1 LMWIFSKKIKSI
13 NMFPTLEQIPE
24 QYRVQPLDQESY
36 LVNGEILKWKGERKD
51 VFSPVH
57 IKEGGKVKQYRL
69 GSYPMLSAE
78 AALTALDAAAT
89 AYDLGRGEWPT
100 MSVKGRIDHMLLFVK
115 KMKEK
120 RTIIV
125 NWLMWEIG
133 KTLADSEKE
142 FDRTVDY
149 IIDTI
154 EAYKNLDRE
163 SSRLRKE
170 GGIYAQIRR
179 GPMGVVLCM
188 GPYNYPLNETFTT
201 LIPALI
207 MGNCVVFKPAKFGV
221 LLVHPLL
228 EAFKECFPKGVI
240 NVVYGSGQ
248 ETVGAMMKTGKVD
261 VLAFIGGHVAANAI
275 KKMHPKPNRL
285 RSVLG
290 LDAKNPAIVLEDANL
305 DNAVEECVSG
315 SLSYNG
321 QRCTALKIIFVHEN
335 IAEEFNKRYMAK
347 LAKLKAG
354 MPWEAGVM
362 LTPLPETHKP
372 AYLHELIAD
381 AEAKGAKVI
390 NEKGGEVNH
399 SYVNPAVLFPVNS
412 NMRVYHEEQFG
423 PVVPITT
430 FRNIAEPI
438 SYMVESNFGQQVSI
452 FGTDDRHIAEL
463 IDPLVNQVCRVNI
476 NSQCQRGPDSYPFNG
491 RKDSAEGTLSVTDAL
506 RVFSIRTMVASKDNE
521 LNRKLLTEILAKR
534 ESNFLSTDYML

>member
-1 LMWIFSKKIKSI
+1 MM
-13 NMFPTLEQIPE
+13 N
-24 QYRVQPLDQESY
+24 
-36 LVNGEILKWKGERKD
+36 
-51 VFSPVH
+51 
-57 IKEGGKVKQYRL
+57 
-69 GSYPMLSAE
+69 
-78 AALTALDAAAT
+78 
-89 AYDLGRGEWPT
+89 
-100 MSVKGRIDHMLLFVK
+100 FVK
-115 KMKEK
+115 KMKEQ
-120 RTIIV
+120 RTIVV

-149 IIDTI
+149 IVDTI
-154 EAYKNLDRE
+154 DALKNLDRE

-228 EAFKECFPKGVI
+228 EAFKESFPKGVI

-248 ETVGAMMKTGKVD
+248 ETVGAIMKTGKVD
-261 VLAFIGGHVAANAI
+261 VLAFIGSSSSANAI

-285 RSVLG
+285 RAVLG

-305 DNAVEECVSG
+305 DNAVDECISG

-321 QRCTALKIIFVHEN
+321 QRCTAIKIIFVHES
-335 IAEEFNKRYMAK
+335 ISAEFNKRYLEK
-347 LAKLKAG
+347 LAKLKGG

-372 AYLHELIAD
+372 VYLKEIIAD
-381 AEAKGAKVI
+381 AESKGAKVI
-390 NEKGGEVNH
+390 NEGGGTVDH
-399 SYVNPAVLFPVNS
+399 SYVYPAVLFPVDS
-412 NMRVYHEEQFG
+412 TMRVYHEEQFG
-423 PVVPITT
+423 PVVPILS
-430 FRNIAEPI
+430 FKNISEPI
-438 SYMVESNFGQQVSI
+438 DYMVESNFGQQVSI
-452 FGTDDRHIAEL
+452 FSTDDKHLAEL

-476 NSQCQRGPDSYPFNG
+476 NSQCQRGPQLRAP
-491 RKDSAEGTLSVTDAL
+491 SV
-506 RVFSIRTMVASKDNE
+506 
-521 LNRKLLTEILAKR
+521 
-534 ESNFLSTDYML
+534 

>member
-1 LMWIFSKKIKSI
+1 
-13 NMFPTLEQIPE
+13 MFPTIEQIPE
-24 QYRVQPLDQESY
+24 KYKVEPLDQDSY
-36 LVNGEILKWKGERKD
+36 LINGQIKKWTGERKD
-51 VFSPVH
+51 VFSPIH
-57 IKEGGKVKQYRL
+57 IIENAKANPYRL

-78 AALTALDAAAT
+78 VALEALDAAAT

-100 MSVKGRIDHMLLFVK
+100 MSVKSRIDHMLNFVK
-115 KMKEK
+115 KMKEQ
-120 RTIIV
+120 RTKVV

-154 EAYKNLDRE
+154 EALKNLDRE

-221 LLVHPLL
+221 LLIHPLL
-228 EAFKECFPKGVI
+228 EAFKDCFPKGVI

-248 ETVGAMMKTGKVD
+248 ETVGAIMKTGKVD
-261 VLAFIGGHVAANAI
+261 VLAFIGGHLAANAI
-275 KKMHPKPNRL
+275 KKVHPKPNRL
-285 RSVLG
+285 RAVLG

-305 DNAVEECVSG
+305 DNAVEECISG

-321 QRCTALKIIFVHEN
+321 QRCTAIKIIFVHEN
-335 IAEEFNKRYMAK
+335 IAEEFNKRYIEK
-347 LAKLKAG
+347 LSKLKAG
-354 MPWEAGVM
+354 MPWEPGVL

-372 AYLHELIAD
+372 QYLNELITD
-381 AEAKGAKVI
+381 AESKGARVI
-390 NEKGGEVNH
+390 NPKGGEVNH
-399 SYVNPAVLFPVNS
+399 SFVYPAVLFPVNS

-423 PVVPITT
+423 PVVPILT
-430 FRNIAEPI
+430 FRNITEPI
-438 SYMVESNFGQQVSI
+438 SYMVESNYGQQVSI

-506 RVFSIRTMVASKDNE
+506 RVFSIRTMVASKDTE
-521 LNRKLLTEILAKR
+521 LNRGLLTQILEKR

>member
-1 LMWIFSKKIKSI
+1 
-13 NMFPTLEQIPE
+13 MFPTLEQIPDKHKIE
-24 QYRVQPLDQESY
+24 PLDQDTY
-36 LVNGEILKWKGERKD
+36 LVNGEIIKWKGERKD
-51 VFSPVH
+51 VFSPIH
-57 IKEGGKVKQYRL
+57 ITENGKVVPYRL
-69 GSYPMLSAE
+69 GSYPMLSGD
-78 AALTALDAAAT
+78 AALEALDAAAT

-100 MSVKGRIDHMLLFVK
+100 MSVKNRIDHMLQFVK
-115 KMKEK
+115 KMKEQ
-120 RTIIV
+120 RTIVV

-142 FDRTVDY
+142 FDRTIDY
-149 IIDTI
+149 IIDTV
-154 EAYKNLDRE
+154 EALKNLDRE

-240 NVVYGSGQ
+240 NIVYGSGQ

-305 DNAVEECVSG
+305 DNAVEECISG

-321 QRCTALKIIFVHEN
+321 QRCTALKIIFVHES
-335 IAEEFNKRYMAK
+335 IAEEFNKRYIER
-347 LAKLKAG
+347 LSKLKAG
-354 MPWEAGVM
+354 MPWEPGVM

-372 AYLHELIAD
+372 KYLHELIAD

-390 NEKGGEVNH
+390 NEKGGEINN

-412 NMRVYHEEQFG
+412 TMRVYHEEQFG
-423 PVVPITT
+423 PVVPILT

-506 RVFSIRTMVASKDNE
+506 RVFSIRTMVAGKDTE
-521 LNRKLLTEILAKR
+521 LNRTLLTEILEKR

>member
-1 LMWIFSKKIKSI
+1 
-13 NMFPTLEQIPE
+13 MFPTLDLIPA
-24 QYRVQPLDQESY
+24 QYRVTPLDQRSY
-36 LVNGEILKWKGERKD
+36 LVDGKLIEWAGEQHD

-57 IKEGGKVKQYRL
+57 ITEANEVKPYRL
-69 GSYPMLSAE
+69 GSYPMLDGT
-78 AALTALDAAAT
+78 AALTALDAAAA
-89 AYDLGRGEWPT
+89 AYDLGRGDWPT
-100 MSVKGRIDHMLLFVK
+100 MSVKKRIDHMLHFVK
-115 KMKEK
+115 KMKEQ
-120 RTIIV
+120 RNEVV

-133 KTLADSEKE
+133 KTLADAQKE

-154 EAYKNLDRE
+154 DALKNLDRE

-170 GGIYAQIRR
+170 GGIYAQVRR

-221 LLVHPLL
+221 LLIHPLL
-228 EAFKECFPKGVI
+228 EAFRDAFPPGVI

-248 ETVGAMMKTGKVD
+248 ETVGAIMKTGKVD
-261 VLAFIGGHVAANAI
+261 VLAFIGGHLSANAI

-285 RSVLG
+285 RAVLG
-290 LDAKNPAIVLEDANL
+290 LDAKNPAIVLADADL
-305 DNAVEECVSG
+305 DIAVEECISG

-321 QRCTALKIIFVHEN
+321 QRCTALKIIFVHES
-335 IAEEFNKRYMAK
+335 IATAFNKRYLAK
-347 LAKLKAG
+347 LATLKAG
-354 MPWEAGVM
+354 MPWETGVL

-372 AYLHELIAD
+372 QYLTELIAD
-381 AEAKGAKVI
+381 ATAKGAKVL
-390 NEKGGEVNH
+390 NERGGEVNH
-399 SYVNPAVLFPVNS
+399 SYVNPAVLFPVDS
-412 NMRVYHEEQFG
+412 SMRVYHEEQFG
-423 PVVPITT
+423 PVVPILT
-430 FRNIAEPI
+430 FADISEPI
-438 SYMVESNFGQQVSI
+438 KYIVESNFGQQVSI
-452 FGTDDRHIAEL
+452 FGTDDKNIAEL

-491 RKDSAEGTLSVTDAL
+491 RKDSAEGTLSVSDAL

-521 LNRKLLTEILAKR
+521 LNRKLLTQILERR
-534 ESNFLSTDYML
+534 ESNFLSTDYIL

>member
-1 LMWIFSKKIKSI
+1 
-13 NMFPTLEQIPE
+13 MFPTLEQIPDKYKIE
-24 QYRVQPLDQESY
+24 PLDQESY
-36 LVNGEILKWKGERKD
+36 LVNGEIIKWKGDRKD

-57 IKEGGKVKQYRL
+57 ITEGGVVKPYRL
-69 GSYPMLSAE
+69 GSYPMLTAD

-100 MSVKGRIDHMLLFVK
+100 MSVKNRIEHMLLFVK
-115 KMKEK
+115 KMKEQ

-154 EAYKNLDRE
+154 EALKNLDRE

-221 LLVHPLL
+221 LLVRPLL

-335 IAEEFNKRYMAK
+335 IVEEFNKRYIER
-347 LAKLKAG
+347 LSKLKAG
-354 MPWEAGVM
+354 MPWEPGVM

-372 AYLHELIAD
+372 QYLHELIAD
-381 AEAKGAKVI
+381 AESKGAKVI
-390 NEKGGEVNH
+390 NEKGGEVNN
-399 SYVNPAVLFPVNS
+399 SYVNPAVLYPVNS

-423 PVVPITT
+423 PVVPILA

-452 FGTDDRHIAEL
+452 FGTDDRHLAEL

-491 RKDSAEGTLSVTDAL
+491 RKDSAEGTLSVNDAL
-506 RVFSIRTMVASKDNE
+506 RVFSIRTMVASKDTE
-521 LNRKLLTEILAKR
+521 LNRNLLTEILEKR

>member
-1 LMWIFSKKIKSI
+1 
-13 NMFPTLEQIPE
+13 MFPAINEIPE
-24 QYRVQPLDQESY
+24 KYRVEPFDQHSY
-36 LVNGEILKWKGERKD
+36 LVNGEIIQWTGEQKD
-51 VFSPVH
+51 VFSPIY
-57 IKEGGKVKQYRL
+57 IKEGGEVKPYRL
-69 GSYPMLSAE
+69 GSYPMLSGE
-78 AALTALDAAAT
+78 AALTALDAAVK

-100 MSVKGRIDHMLLFVK
+100 MSVKDRITHMMTFVR
-115 KMKEK
+115 KMKEQ
-120 RTIIV
+120 RTKVV

-133 KTLADSEKE
+133 KNLADSEKE

-154 EAYKNLDRE
+154 DALKNLDRE

-221 LLVHPLL
+221 LLIHPLL
-228 EAFKECFPKGVI
+228 EAFKESFPKGVI

-248 ETVGAMMKTGKVD
+248 ETVGAIMKTGKVD

-275 KKMHPKPNRL
+275 KKMHPKPHRL
-285 RSVLG
+285 RAVLG

-305 DNAVEECVSG
+305 DNAVEECISG

-321 QRCTALKIIFVHEN
+321 QRCTALKIIFVHEK
-335 IAEEFNKRYMAK
+335 IAAEFNKRYLEK
-347 LAKLKAG
+347 LTKLKSG

-372 AYLHELIAD
+372 QYLQELITD
-381 AEAKGAKVI
+381 AESKGAKVI
-390 NEKGGEVNH
+390 NEGGGKIDH
-399 SYVNPAVLFPVNS
+399 SYVYPAVLFPVNS
-412 NMRVYHEEQFG
+412 TMRVYHEEQFG
-423 PVVPITT
+423 PVVPILT
-430 FRNIAEPI
+430 FKDISEPI
-438 SYMVESNFGQQVSI
+438 DYMVESNFGQQVSI
-452 FGTDDRHIAEL
+452 FSADDKNLAQL

-491 RKDSAEGTLSVTDAL
+491 RKDSAEGTLSVSDAL
-506 RVFSIRTMVASKDNE
+506 RVFSIRTMVAGKDTE
-521 LNRKLLTEILAKR
+521 LNRSLLTEILEKR
-534 ESNFLSTDYML
+534 ESNFLSTDYIL

>member
-1 LMWIFSKKIKSI
+1 
-13 NMFPTLEQIPE
+13 MFPTLEQIPE
-24 QYRVQPLDQESY
+24 KYRIEPLDQDSY
-36 LVNGEILKWKGERKD
+36 LINGEIKKWKGERKD

-57 IKEGGKVKQYRL
+57 ITENGTVKPFRL
-69 GSYPMLSAE
+69 GSYPMLSGD
-78 AALTALDAAAT
+78 AALEALNAAAT

-100 MSVKGRIDHMLLFVK
+100 MSVKGRIEHMLHFVK
-115 KMKEK
+115 KMKEQ
-120 RTIIV
+120 RTTIV

-142 FDRTVDY
+142 FDRTIDY

-154 EAYKNLDRE
+154 EALKNLDRE

-228 EAFKECFPKGVI
+228 EAFKECFPQGVI

-248 ETVGAMMKTGKVD
+248 ETVGAIMKTGKVD
-261 VLAFIGGHVAANAI
+261 ILAFIGSSTSANNI
-275 KKMHPKPNRL
+275 KKMHPRPNRL
-285 RSVLG
+285 RAVLG

-305 DNAVEECVSG
+305 DNAVEECISG

-321 QRCTALKIIFVHEN
+321 QRCTAIKIIFVHEN
-335 IAEEFNKRYMAK
+335 IAAEFNKRYLEK
-347 LAKLKAG
+347 LSKLKAG
-354 MPWEAGVM
+354 MPWEPGVL

-372 AYLHELIAD
+372 KYLHELIAD
-381 AEAKGAKVI
+381 AQEKGAKVI
-390 NEKGGEVNH
+390 NEKGGEVNN

-423 PVVPITT
+423 PVVPIIT

-506 RVFSIRTMVASKDNE
+506 RVFSIRTMVASKDTE
-521 LNRKLLTEILAKR
+521 LNRKLLTEILEKR

>member
-1 LMWIFSKKIKSI
+1 
-13 NMFPTLEQIPE
+13 MFPTLEQIPE
-24 QYRVQPLDQESY
+24 KHRIEPLDQDSY
-36 LVNGEILKWKGERKD
+36 LVNGEIIKWKGERKD

-57 IKEGGKVKQYRL
+57 IMENGEVKAYRL
-69 GSYPMLSAE
+69 GSYPMLGAD
-78 AALTALDAAAT
+78 AALEALEAAAT
-89 AYDLGRGEWPT
+89 AYDLGRGQWPT
-100 MSVKGRIDHMLLFVK
+100 MSVKNRIEHMLHFVK

-120 RTIIV
+120 RTIVV

-154 EAYKNLDRE
+154 EALKNLDRE

-248 ETVGAMMKTGKVD
+248 ETVGAIMKTGKVD

-275 KKMHPKPNRL
+275 KKLHPKPNRL
-285 RSVLG
+285 RAVLG

-305 DNAVEECVSG
+305 DNAVEECISG

-321 QRCTALKIIFVHEN
+321 QRCTALKLLFVHEN
-335 IAEEFNKRYMAK
+335 IVEEFNKRYIER

-354 MPWEAGVM
+354 MPWEPGVM

-372 AYLHELIAD
+372 QYLHELIAD

-399 SYVNPAVLFPVNS
+399 SYVNPAVLYPVTS
-412 NMRVYHEEQFG
+412 TMRVYHEEQFG
-423 PVVPITT
+423 PVVPIIS
-430 FRNIAEPI
+430 FRNISEPI

-452 FGTDDRHIAEL
+452 FGTDDRHLAEL

-506 RVFSIRTMVASKDNE
+506 RVFSIRTMVASKDTE
-521 LNRKLLTEILAKR
+521 LNRALLTEILEKR

>member
-1 LMWIFSKKIKSI
+1 
-13 NMFPTLEQIPE
+13 MFPTLAQIPE
-24 QYRVQPLDQESY
+24 KYRVEPLDQDTY
-36 LVNGEILKWKGERKD
+36 LVNGEIKKWAGERKD

-57 IKEGGKVKQYRL
+57 ITEDGQVKPYRL
-69 GSYPMLSAE
+69 GSYPMLSADAALEALE
-78 AALTALDAAAT
+78 AASAA
-89 AYDLGRGEWPT
+89 YNLGRGEWPT
-100 MSVKGRIDHMLLFVK
+100 MSVKGRIDHMLQFVK
-115 KMKEK
+115 KMKEQ
-120 RTIIV
+120 RTTVV

-154 EAYKNLDRE
+154 EALKNLDRD

-221 LLVHPLL
+221 LLVRPLL
-228 EAFKECFPKGVI
+228 EAFKDCFPPGVI

-248 ETVGAMMKTGKVD
+248 ETVGAVMKTGKAD

-275 KKMHPKPNRL
+275 KKVHPKPNRL
-285 RSVLG
+285 RAVLG
-290 LDAKNPAIVLEDANL
+290 LDAKNPAIVLEDA
-305 DNAVEECVSG
+305 DMDVAVSECLSG

-321 QRCTALKIIFVHEN
+321 QRCTALKIIFVHEK
-335 IAEEFNKRYMAK
+335 IADEFNKKYLEK
-347 LAKLKAG
+347 LSKLKSG
-354 MPWEAGVM
+354 MPWEDGVM

-372 AYLHELIAD
+372 QYLQELIQD
-381 AEAKGAKVI
+381 AENKGAKVI
-390 NEKGGEVNH
+390 NERGGEINN
-399 SYVNPAVLFPVNS
+399 SYVNPAVLFPVDS
-412 NMRVYHEEQFG
+412 TMRVYHEEQFG
-423 PVVPITT
+423 PVVPILT
-430 FRNIAEPI
+430 FKHINEPI
-438 SYMVESNFGQQVSI
+438 QYIVESNYGQQVSI
-452 FGTDDRHIAEL
+452 FGTDDKNIAEL

-476 NSQCQRGPDSYPFNG
+476 NCQCQRGPDSYPFNG

-506 RVFSIRTMVASKDNE
+506 RVFSIRTMVASKDTE
-521 LNRKLLTEILAKR
+521 LNRTLLTEILERR

>member
-1 LMWIFSKKIKSI
+1 
-13 NMFPTLEQIPE
+13 MFPTKDKIPEKYRVTPLEQN
-24 QYRVQPLDQESY
+24 SY
-36 LVNGEILKWKGERKD
+36 LVNGEIVKWQGEQKD
-51 VFSPVH
+51 VFSP
-57 IKEGGKVKQYRL
+57 ICIADSIETKPFRL
-69 GSYPMLSAE
+69 GSYPMLSGDC
-78 AALTALDAAAT
+78 ALKALDAAHK

-100 MSVKGRIDHMLLFVK
+100 MSVKDRIKHMLTFVK
-115 KMKEK
+115 KMKEQ
-120 RTIIV
+120 REIVV

-133 KTLADSEKE
+133 KNLADSQKE

-154 EAYKNLDRE
+154 DALKNLDRE

-207 MGNCVVFKPAKFGV
+207 MGNCVIFKPAKFGV
-221 LLVHPLL
+221 LLISPLL
-228 EAFKECFPKGVI
+228 DAFKDSFPPGVI

-248 ETVGAMMKTGKVD
+248 ETVGAIMKTGKVD
-261 VLAFIGGHVAANAI
+261 VLAFIGGHNSANAI

-285 RSVLG
+285 RAVLG
-290 LDAKNPAIVLEDANL
+290 LDAKNPAIVLEDADL
-305 DNAVEECVSG
+305 DNAVDECISG

-321 QRCTALKIIFVHEN
+321 QRCTALKIIFVHEK
-335 IAEEFNKRYMAK
+335 IAEEFNKRYLAK
-347 LAKLKAG
+347 LAQLKGG
-354 MPWEAGVM
+354 MPWEDGVM

-372 AYLHELIAD
+372 QYLQELIKD
-381 AEAKGAKVI
+381 AVAKGAKVI
-390 NEKGGEVNH
+390 NENGGLVNH
-399 SYVNPAVLFPVNS
+399 SYIIPAVLYPVDS
-412 NMRVYHEEQFG
+412 TMRVYHEEQFG
-423 PVVPITT
+423 PVVPILSFTHI
-430 FRNIAEPI
+430 NEPI
-438 SYMVESNFGQQVSI
+438 QYMVDSNYGQQVSI
-452 FGTDDRHIAEL
+452 FGTDDKHIAEL

-506 RVFSIRTMVASKDNE
+506 RVFSIRTMVASKDSE
-521 LNRKLLTEILAKR
+521 LNRNLLTAILEKR
-534 ESNFLSTDYML
+534 ESNFLSTDYIL

>member
-1 LMWIFSKKIKSI
+1 
-13 NMFPTLEQIPE
+13 MFPTLEQIPE
-24 QYRVQPLDQESY
+24 KHRVTPLDQDTY
-36 LVNGEILKWKGERKD
+36 LVNGEIVKWNGERKD

-57 IKEGGKVKQYRL
+57 ISESGEVKPYRL
-69 GSYPMLSAE
+69 GSYPMLSGD
-78 AALTALDAAAT
+78 AALRALDAAVT

-100 MSVKGRIDHMLLFVK
+100 MSVKKRIDHMLLFVK
-115 KMKEK
+115 KMKEE
-120 RTIIV
+120 RSTIV

-154 EAYKNLDRE
+154 EALKNLDRE

-228 EAFKECFPKGVI
+228 EDFKECFPKGVI

-248 ETVGAMMKTGKVD
+248 ETVGAIMKTGKVD
-261 VLAFIGGHVAANAI
+261 VLAFIGTSSSANNI
-275 KKMHPKPNRL
+275 KKMHPHQNRL
-285 RSVLG
+285 RAVLG

-305 DNAVEECVSG
+305 DNAVEECLSG

-335 IAEEFNKRYMAK
+335 IADEFNKRYVER
-347 LAKLKAG
+347 LSKLKAG
-354 MPWEAGVM
+354 MPWEPGVM

-372 AYLHELIAD
+372 QYLHELIAD

-390 NEKGGEVNH
+390 NENGGKVDH
-399 SYVNPAVLFPVNS
+399 SFVHPAVLYPVCS
-412 NMRVYHEEQFG
+412 TMRVYHEEQFG
-423 PVVPITT
+423 PVVPILS
-430 FRNIAEPI
+430 FRNISEPI

-506 RVFSIRTMVASKDNE
+506 RVFSIRTMVASKDTE
-521 LNRKLLTEILAKR
+521 LNRKLLTEILEKR
-534 ESNFLSTDYML
+534 ESNFLSTDYLL

>member
-1 LMWIFSKKIKSI
+1 
-13 NMFPTLEQIPE
+13 MFPTAEQIPAKHKIE
-24 QYRVQPLDQESY
+24 PLDQDTY
-36 LVNGEILKWKGERKD
+36 LVNGEIIKWKGERKD
-51 VFSPVH
+51 VFSPIH
-57 IKEGGKVKQYRL
+57 ISENGKVVPYRL
-69 GSYPMLSAE
+69 GSYPMLSAD
-78 AALTALDAAAT
+78 AALEALDAAAT

-100 MSVKGRIDHMLLFVK
+100 MSVKNRIDHMLQFVK
-115 KMKEK
+115 KMKEQ
-120 RTIIV
+120 RTIVV

-142 FDRTVDY
+142 FDRTIDY

-154 EAYKNLDRE
+154 EALKNLDRE

-240 NVVYGSGQ
+240 NIVYGSGQ

-275 KKMHPKPNRL
+275 KKIHPKPNRL

-305 DNAVEECVSG
+305 DNAVEECISG

-335 IAEEFNKRYMAK
+335 IVEEFNKRYIEK
-347 LAKLKAG
+347 LSKLKAG
-354 MPWEAGVM
+354 MPWEPGVT

-372 AYLHELIAD
+372 QYLTELIAD

-390 NEKGGEVNH
+390 NEKGGEINN
-399 SYVNPAVLFPVNS
+399 SYITPAVLFPVNS

-423 PVVPITT
+423 PVVPILT

-506 RVFSIRTMVASKDNE
+506 RVFSIRTMVASKDTE
-521 LNRKLLTEILAKR
+521 LNRTLLTEILEKR

>member
-1 LMWIFSKKIKSI
+1 
-13 NMFPTLEQIPE
+13 MFPTAEQIPDKHKIE
-24 QYRVQPLDQESY
+24 PLDQDTY
-36 LVNGEILKWKGERKD
+36 LVNGEIIKWKGERKD
-51 VFSPVH
+51 VFSPIH
-57 IKEGGKVKQYRL
+57 ITENGKVVPYRL
-69 GSYPMLSAE
+69 GSYPMLSAD
-78 AALTALDAAAT
+78 AALVALDAAAT

-100 MSVKGRIDHMLLFVK
+100 MSVKNRIDHMLQFVK
-115 KMKEK
+115 KMKEQ
-120 RTIIV
+120 RTIVV

-142 FDRTVDY
+142 FDRTIDY

-154 EAYKNLDRE
+154 EALKNLDRE

-228 EAFKECFPKGVI
+228 EAFKDCFPKGVI
-240 NVVYGSGQ
+240 NIVYGSGQ

-305 DNAVEECVSG
+305 DNAVEECISG

-335 IAEEFNKRYMAK
+335 IAEEFNKRYIEK
-347 LAKLKAG
+347 LSKLKAG
-354 MPWEAGVM
+354 MPWEPGVT

-372 AYLHELIAD
+372 KYLTELIAD

-390 NEKGGEVNH
+390 NEKGGEINN

-412 NMRVYHEEQFG
+412 TMRIYHEEQFG
-423 PVVPITT
+423 PVVPILT

-506 RVFSIRTMVASKDNE
+506 RVFSIRTMVASKDTE
-521 LNRKLLTEILAKR
+521 LNRTLLTEILEKR

>member
-1 LMWIFSKKIKSI
+1 
-13 NMFPTLEQIPE
+13 MFPTLEQIPDKHKIE
-24 QYRVQPLDQESY
+24 PLDQDTY
-36 LVNGEILKWKGERKD
+36 LVNGKIIKWAGERKD
-51 VFSPVH
+51 VFSPIH
-57 IKEGGKVKQYRL
+57 ISENGKVVPYRL
-69 GSYPMLSAE
+69 GSYPMLSGD
-78 AALTALDAAAT
+78 AALEALDAAAT

-100 MSVKGRIDHMLLFVK
+100 MSVKNRIEHMLQFVR
-115 KMKEK
+115 KMKEQ
-120 RTIIV
+120 RTIVV

-142 FDRTVDY
+142 FDRTIDY

-154 EAYKNLDRE
+154 EALKNLDRE

-335 IAEEFNKRYMAK
+335 IAEEFNKRYIAR
-347 LAKLKAG
+347 LSKLKAG
-354 MPWEAGVM
+354 MPWEPGVM

-372 AYLHELIAD
+372 QYLHELIAD
-381 AEAKGAKVI
+381 AESKGAKVI
-390 NEKGGEVNH
+390 NEKGGEINN

-412 NMRVYHEEQFG
+412 TMRVYHEEQFG
-423 PVVPITT
+423 PVVPILT
-430 FRNIAEPI
+430 FRNITEPI

-491 RKDSAEGTLSVTDAL
+491 RKDSAEGTLSVSDAL
-506 RVFSIRTMVASKDNE
+506 RVFSIRTMVAGKDTE
-521 LNRKLLTEILAKR
+521 LNRTLLTEILEKR

>member
-57 IKEGGKVKQYRL
+57 IKEGGEVKQYRL